1 METFDTSLKSK
12 NQRQDFFYKMFILI
26 TNYFLPEQI
35 SLLALLQFEIKG
47 GGGKTPIS
55 FGKRPRLLSVKI
67 LHKPYDYDIKIVLQ
81 KFTYYLI

>member
-47 GGGKTPIS
+47 GGV
-55 FGKRPRLLSVKI
+55 KRLFHLAKGP
-67 LHKPYDYDIKIVLQ
+67 D
-81 KFTYYLI
+81 F

>member
-47 GGGKTPIS
+47 GGV
-55 FGKRPRLLSVKI
+55 KRLFHLVKG
-67 LHKPYDYDIKIVLQ
+67 PD
-81 KFTYYLI
+81 F